1 MSQRLPTYFKSD
13 EAFKQLRMNNQPLVG
28 GQLTPPYNS
37 HSYMVNRVLLS
48 RKRKQQHTQAQEIRH
63 VPTEQDVKH
72 ALTQD
77 EIYAIEASRK
87 PTWESNRT
95 AVMADDN
102 RAEDHRCV
110 PLRQAAERNYLI
122 LRESQRLLSDE
133 CDVYAHPKEG
143 TEHSTLQ
150 KQSPITLCTKNK
162 SQIEKSSGSY
172 PKARALPVEHN
183 ELELAPSIKVRASV
197 NDANIS
203 TGKDNLSMTTHR
215 DRKRSRKQCFF
226 PNNSLEASRV

>member
-1 MSQRLPTYFKSD
+1 MQGIVCVSVCVYLYFDIS
-13 EAFKQLRMNNQPLVG
+13 ETVR
-28 GQLTPPYNS
+28 
-37 HSYMVNRVLLS
+37 
-48 RKRKQQHTQAQEIRH
+48 
-63 VPTEQDVKH
+63 
-72 ALTQD
+72 
-77 EIYAIEASRK
+77 
-87 PTWESNRT
+87 
-95 AVMADDN
+95 

-150 KQSPITLCTKNK
+150 KQSPIT
-162 SQIEKSSGSY
+162 